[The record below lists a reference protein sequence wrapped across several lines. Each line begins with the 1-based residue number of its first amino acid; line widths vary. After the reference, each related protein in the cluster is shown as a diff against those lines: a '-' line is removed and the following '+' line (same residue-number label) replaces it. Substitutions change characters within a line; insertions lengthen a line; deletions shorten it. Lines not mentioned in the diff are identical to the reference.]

1 MVNRPHLEH
10 PRGAIPVGLIGGGWI
25 AEIAHLPAL
34 EASSR
39 ARLTAI
45 VEPDAERCALLTQLA
60 PSCAFPTLDELLA
73 DPGVPAVIVAVP
85 TPGHAT
91 VAQAAFEAG
100 KHVYIEKP
108 LAASVDQGRRV
119 VEAWRAA
126 GTVGVVGYNFRHSP
140 IARAAARTLA
150 SGELGDLVAVQSR
163 FLWAA
168 DRIEGWRADP
178 KRGGGCLLDLASHH
192 IDLVTHLAGS
202 PVATVRCTTGSRRSP
217 EDSARLHLT
226 LADGVDVQILASF
239 VVGTAAN
246 RVDLF
251 GTHGHLAVDLTAA
264 RPAPVLRPPGRGAR
278 ALRVKRALAALHPA
292 HLLRSPGHEPS
303 FAASLDSFFEAIDGD
318 APSTS
323 TPATGLTA
331 LDVVEAAR
339 ASALADGAPVPVEV
353 R

>member
-1 MVNRPHLEH
+1 M
-10 PRGAIPVGLIGGGWI
+10 PVGLIGCGWI

-39 ARLTAI
+39 ARLAAI
-45 VEPDAERCALLTQLA
+45 VETDAERRALLGRLA
-60 PSCAFPTLDELLA
+60 PACAFPTMDELLA
-73 DPGVPAVIVAVP
+73 DPDVPAVIVAVP
-85 TPGHAT
+85 TPEHGA
-91 VAQAAFEAG
+91 VAQAAFQAG

-126 GTVGVVGYNFRHSP
+126 STVGVVGYNFRHSP
-140 IARAAARTLA
+140 IAQAAARTLA

-168 DRIEGWRADP
+168 ERIEGWRADP
-178 KRGGGCLLDLASHH
+178 ARGGGCLLDLASHH

-202 PVATVRCTTGSRRSP
+202 PVATVRCTVGARRSA

-226 LADGVDVQILASF
+226 LADGVEVQILASF

-246 RVDLF
+246 RIDLF
-251 GTHGHLAVDLTAA
+251 GTRGHLAVDLTEA

-278 ALRVKRALAALHPA
+278 ALRIKRALADLHPA
-292 HLLRSPGHEPS
+292 RLLRSPGHEPS
-303 FAASLDSFFEAIDGD
+303 FAASLDAFFEAIGGG
-318 APSTS
+318 APPAS
-323 TPATGLTA
+323 TPATGLEA
-331 LDVVEAAR
+331 LEVVEAAR
-339 ASALADGAPVPVEV
+339 ASALVDGAPVAVEA

>member
-1 MVNRPHLEH
+1 VNRPNHAH
-10 PRGAIPVGLIGGGWI
+10 ARGAVPVGLIGCGWI

-45 VEPDAERCALLTQLA
+45 VEPDAERRALLTRRV
-60 PSCAFPTLDELLA
+60 PSCDFPTLDELLA

-85 TPGHAT
+85 TPAHGA
-91 VAQAAFEAG
+91 VAQAAFQAG

-119 VEAWRAA
+119 VEAWTAA

-140 IARAAARTLA
+140 IARAAAGTLA
-150 SGELGDLVAVQSR
+150 SGELGDLVAIQSR

-178 KRGGGCLLDLASHH
+178 DRGGGCLLDLASHH

-202 PVATVRCTTGSRRSP
+202 AVATVRCTTGSRRSP

-246 RVDLF
+246 RIDLF
-251 GTHGHLAVDLTAA
+251 GTRGHLAVDLTAA

-278 ALRVKRALAALHPA
+278 VLRVKRALEALHPA
-292 HLLRSPGHEPS
+292 RLLRSPGHEPS
-303 FAASLDSFFEAIDGD
+303 FAVSLDAFFEAIGGGPPP
-318 APSTS
+318 AS
-323 TPATGLTA
+323 TPATGLEA
-331 LDVVEAAR
+331 LEVVEAAR
-339 ASALADGAPVPVEV
+339 ASARADGAPVALEG